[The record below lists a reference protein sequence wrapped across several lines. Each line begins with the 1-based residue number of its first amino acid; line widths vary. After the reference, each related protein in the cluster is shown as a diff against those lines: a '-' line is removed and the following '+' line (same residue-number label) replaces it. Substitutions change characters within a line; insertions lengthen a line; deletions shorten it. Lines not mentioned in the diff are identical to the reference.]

1 MENKRKEEEMRKS
14 IPINIV
20 LIEKAQ
26 ISNKILQSLK
36 NTIEVLKWEEVP
48 KRGKRD
54 SLPKRGRRL
63 FKQP

>member
-36 NTIEVLKWEEVP
+36 NTIEVLKWEKVP
-48 KRGKRD
+48 KKGKED